1 MSFPVYFELGPLRL
15 HPHLVMEAIAY
26 AVGLYV
32 TLFRRVAERSRSHP
46 ALPPTSGLSAA
57 EAISPSQRSSI
68 SVGALVGAL
77 IGAKL
82 LVMAQHIDVLTQDW
96 RLFLWLMLQGKTIVG
111 ALLGGLIGVELTKKW
126 IGVRRSTGDSF
137 VFSVLWGTA
146 IGRVG
151 CFLTGLSDRTYGIAT
166 SLPWGVDFGDGIA
179 RHPTQLYEIIFLVLL
194 FFVLRGCDRWP
205 RREGDLFKIYM
216 IAYLSF
222 RLAIDFIKPEFRPLL
237 GLSAIQIACLGGL
250 AYYRMDVMRLAR
262 MVWVP
267 KAQ

>member
-26 AVGLYV
+26 AVGLYIS
-32 TLFRRVAERSRSHP
+32 LFRRLKSDAPDVV
-46 ALPPTSGLSAA
+46 L
-57 EAISPSQRSSI
+57 PSQRTSI
-68 SVGALVGAL
+68 SVGALAGAL

-126 IGVRRSTGDSF
+126 IGVSRSTGDSF

-151 CFLTGLSDRTYGIAT
+151 CFLTGLSDRTYGIVT

-179 RHPTQLYEIIFLVLL
+179 RHPTQLYEIIFLGLL
-194 FFVLRGCDRWP
+194 FFALRGCDRWP

-222 RLAIDFIKPEFRPLL
+222 RLVIDFIKPEFRPLL

-250 AYYRMDVMRLAR
+250 LYYRMDMVRLGR
-262 MVWVP
+262 MGWVP
-267 KAQ
+267 KTR